1 MLVRVLSMPARGRPT
16 ASQWPVTRAP
26 QKHFDVQARV
36 AVCEHVRWWR
46 GSHTRAAC
54 VSSVFWTR
62 VIVCEAQSS
71 ERERGTRD
79 RGSGRPGAPTC
90 LFVGKWES
98 VTRFATELCLPVEKA
113 DIAPPSN
120 ASKQASKQV
129 YSLLA
134 LQCPPT
140 TPQQLRGLF
149 SVLLLSVLL
158 RVLCCNHRNDMGRK
172 KMTPFAKAKKLQNR
186 MEASL
191 PSALKEEIGTPAASF
206 ATQHSHAAHSVNRV
220 TYPVQARQHR
230 SRWSSYVHGTINWKA
245 EIGDRRG
252 PAHPRL
258 ADHAEQRAEHTQQ
271 RPEATAPPVSLRQD
285 DVHASAASAEDH
297 TEQRAKHA
305 QRPEATAPP
314 AAEDSKRA
322 LVRELQKDLS
332 RMSLLLERL
341 DELLSA

>member
-71 ERERGTRD
+71 ERERGTRG

-120 ASKQASKQV
+120 VPTYNTA
-129 YSLLA
+129 
-134 LQCPPT
+134 T
-140 TPQQLRGLF
+140 TPRP
-149 SVLLLSVLL
+149 LL
-158 RVLCCNHRNDMGRK
+158 RAAAVCAAPCALLQPPQRHGAQKNDAIRKSQEAAKQNGSLSSFSAQGRNWHTRSFFRDP
-172 KMTPFAKAKKLQNR
+172 TQPC
-186 MEASL
+186 
-191 PSALKEEIGTPAASF
+191 GT
-206 ATQHSHAAHSVNRV
+206 
-220 TYPVQARQHR
+220 
-230 SRWSSYVHGTINWKA
+230 
-245 EIGDRRG
+245 
-252 PAHPRL
+252 
-258 ADHAEQRAEHTQQ
+258 
-271 RPEATAPPVSLRQD
+271 LRQQSHISSPSTRTTTQITLEFIRPWD
-285 DVHASAASAEDH
+285 D
-297 TEQRAKHA
+297 K
-305 QRPEATAPP
+305 
-314 AAEDSKRA
+314 
-322 LVRELQKDLS
+322 
-332 RMSLLLERL
+332 LESG
-341 DELLSA
+341 DW